1 MTPKSYPYAICTQ
14 GMKSLT
20 TQGFGLHHKLK
31 GSIMIITVSSSRYQ
45 GCRKRG
51 GRRGSRPPP
60 QRLSTL
66 CERPP
71 PWFLD
76 GYDEYYPS
84 YCPEITKVA
93 NGLDYRE
100 ATVLTLVFIQKI
112 LKLCKCTTSAD
123 NLVKFVTGHHLWG
136 GGVLC
141 ASHVNLFLSA
151 IKPSKNL

>member
-51 GRRGSRPPP
+51 GR
-60 QRLSTL
+60 LSTL

-71 PWFLD
+71 PPWLLD

-84 YCPEITKVA
+84 YFPEITKVA

-123 NLVKFVTGHHLWG
+123 NLVKFVTGHHLWRG
-136 GGVLC
+136 ALC

-151 IKPSKNL
+151 TKPSKNL